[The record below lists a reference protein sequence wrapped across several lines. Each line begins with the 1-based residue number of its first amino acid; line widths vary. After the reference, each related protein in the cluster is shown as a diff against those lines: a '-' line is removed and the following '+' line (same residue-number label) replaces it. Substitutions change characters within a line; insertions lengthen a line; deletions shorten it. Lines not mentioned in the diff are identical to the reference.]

1 MRATAP
7 KATPP
12 RYVSLKASKGLVMNQ
27 SSSVST
33 AGAPLRQAGRGEGL
47 VLMLGSSLTI
57 MGSVMVAPILPRLGA
72 EFGPLEPRADLLVPL
87 AITGPALAIALCA
100 PLAGWLADRV
110 GRKAL
115 LVIATLLYAVLGA
128 LPAMLDSLP
137 SIVGTRLLFGCTEAA
152 VMTCCATLI
161 ADYWHGE
168 ERLRYVNRQV
178 VTIGLVGALFF
189 VVGGALG
196 EHSWRSPFLL
206 YLLPLL
212 LAPVMMKV
220 LWEPPVVKRLAV
232 EQQVDESGPA
242 KVAVLQLVVG
252 YLMIL
257 GGMVLAF
264 VMAIQAP
271 TLLVGLGITS
281 STMIG
286 MAAGLSLL
294 ATLGGSLA
302 WPLLRRRFGIAGC
315 NALLLGLMGI
325 GLWLLMRA
333 QSYNAVLVAAL
344 IQGLGS
350 GLLVPNVMAPVM
362 NALTARTRGRGL
374 GGFTSFLYFGQFVSP
389 LVVAAVAAFTGDL
402 RQAIQWLAFASLAG
416 ALLWMTVGL
425 RARGHE
431 QANPLESRQSS

>member
-1 MRATAP
+1 
-7 KATPP
+7 
-12 RYVSLKASKGLVMNQ
+12 MNQ
-27 SSSVST
+27 SNSVST
-33 AGAPLRQAGRGEGL
+33 APVRQAGGREGL

-72 EFGPLEPRADLLVPL
+72 EFGPVEPRADLLVPL
-87 AITGPALAIALCA
+87 AVTGPALAIALFA

-128 LPAMLDSLP
+128 LPALLDSLP
-137 SIVGTRLLFGCTEAA
+137 SIVGARLLFGCTEAA

-161 ADYWHGE
+161 ADYWQGE

-212 LAPVMMKV
+212 LVPAMMKV
-220 LWEPPVVKRLAV
+220 LWEPPVTRGHSV
-232 EQQVDESGPA
+232 EQPLADSGPS

-252 YLMIL
+252 YLMVM
-257 GGMVLAF
+257 GGMVLTF
-264 VMAIQAP
+264 VVPIQAP
-271 TLLVGLGITS
+271 MLLVSLGITS

-294 ATLGGSLA
+294 ATLGGSLM
-302 WPLLRRRFGIAGC
+302 WPLLRRRFGVAGC
-315 NALLLGLMGI
+315 NALLLGLIGL

-333 QSYNAVLVAAL
+333 QSYNAVLVAVV

-362 NALTARTRGRGL
+362 NALTATTRGRGL
-374 GGFTSFLYFGQFVSP
+374 GGFTSCLYIGQFVSP
-389 LVVAAVAAFTGDL
+389 LVVAFVGSFAGDL
-402 RQAIQWLAFASLAG
+402 RQSIQWLAFAGFIA
-416 ALLWMTVGL
+416 ALLWVAVGL
-425 RARGHE
+425 RTRG
-431 QANPLESRQSS
+431 QGQSTSIGTRQSS

>member
-1 MRATAP
+1 
-7 KATPP
+7 
-12 RYVSLKASKGLVMNQ
+12 MNQ
-27 SSSVST
+27 SSSIST
-33 AGAPLRQAGRGEGL
+33 AAAPSRQATGRREGL

-72 EFGPLEPRADLLVPL
+72 EFGPMEPRADLLVPL
-87 AITGPALAIALCA
+87 AITGPALTIALCA

-128 LPAMLDSLP
+128 LPAMLDNLP
-137 SIVGTRLLFGCTEAA
+137 AIVGTRLLFGCAEAA
-152 VMTCCATLI
+152 VMTCCAALI

-212 LAPVMMKV
+212 LVPAMMKV
-220 LWEPPVVKRLAV
+220 LWEPSMAKRPRA
-232 EQQVDESGPA
+232 EQQADESGPA
-242 KVAVLQLVVG
+242 KVAVRSLVIG

-257 GGMVLAF
+257 GGMVLTF
-264 VMAIQAP
+264 IVPIQAP
-271 TLLVGLGITS
+271 TLLVSLGITS
-281 STMIG
+281 STLIG

-294 ATLGGSLA
+294 ATLGGSLM

-315 NALLLGLMGI
+315 NALLLSLIGL

-333 QSYNAVLVAAL
+333 QSYNAVLVAVF

-362 NALTARTRGRGL
+362 NALTASTRGRGL
-374 GGFTSFLYFGQFVSP
+374 GGFTSFLYIGQFVSP
-389 LVVAAVAAFTGDL
+389 LVVASVGAFASDL
-402 RQAIQWLAFASLAG
+402 RQSIQWLAVASYAA
-416 ALLWMTVGL
+416 ALLWIAVGL
-425 RARGHE
+425 RTRGHG
-431 QANPLESRQSS
+431 QATTLGSRQSS